1 MSTSNNSGYMRHRI
15 VVPIKHSSHITQ
27 ARGVHRREITMTSA
41 RESMSKKSMKIF
53 LACPLGLG

>member
-1 MSTSNNSGYMRHRI
+1 MRHRI